1 MFGVHLK
8 RDGRSGWLEVS
19 IDGAACG
26 RADIP
31 VYLST
36 FTSTGISVGMDHGSP
51 VSGRYEAPFTFTG
64 TLHDVTIQLPGGSD
78 PEVDEAVARAEW
90 ARQ

>member
-1 MFGVHLK
+1 M
-8 RDGRSGWLEVS
+8 S

-36 FTSTGISVGMDHGSP
+36 FTSTGISLGMDHSSP
-51 VSGRYEAPFTFTG
+51 VSGRYEAPFPFTG
-64 TLHDVTIQLPGGSD
+64 TVHDVTIQLPGGSD